1 MIKVSIIG
9 LGYVGLPLAI
19 SFGSKIQTIGYDIN
33 KNRIEQLKKK
43 QDVNSQID
51 KKSFNKAKKIKFT
64 SKIDDLFSA
73 NFIII
78 TLPTPVD
85 RYKKPD
91 LKNIKNLCRVI
102 GKNIKK
108 NTIIVFESTLYPG
121 ATRDDFLPIIQKYSK
136 LKYKKDYFIGYS
148 PERINVGD
156 KKNSVN
162 NITKIISGDCKISQ
176 DKILKT
182 YKIILKNKVYLASSI
197 EVAEAAKVFEN
208 TQRDVNI
215 SLMNELSMI
224 CNKLN
229 LKTRD
234 VIDAA
239 STKWNFIKFQPGL
252 VGGHCIS
259 VDPYYLSYCA
269 KKIGLKTILIN
280 AGRKINDNMSKFVAK
295 DLIKYLGINKKKK
308 ILVLGLT
315 FKENC
320 SDIRDSKI
328 FDLIDKIKKKYKI
341 TLHDPY
347 AIKEDIELNYKFKMS
362 GFNSLNEKFDCIIVN
377 LLHNYY
383 KSKSSKNKI
392 LNLIKKNGILFD
404 LKGLFNEN
412 EIKNKKLK
420 VFNL

>member
-1 MIKVSIIG
+1 MHQV
-9 LGYVGLPLAI
+9 
-19 SFGSKIQTIGYDIN
+19 QTIGYDIN
-33 KNRIEQLKKK
+33 QNRIKQLQKKK
-43 QDVNSQID
+43 DVNSQID
-51 KKSFNKAKKIKFT
+51 TKLFNKAKKIKFT
-64 SKIDDLFSA
+64 SNIDDLVNS

-85 RYKKPD
+85 KYKKPD
-91 LKNIKNLCRVI
+91 LRNIKKLCKDL
-102 GKNIKK
+102 GKKIKK

-121 ATRDDFLPIIQKYSK
+121 ATRGEFLPIIEKYSK
-136 LKYKKDYFIGYS
+136 LKYKEDYFIGYS

-162 NITKIISGDCKISQ
+162 NITKIVSGDCEFSQ
-176 DKILKT
+176 KKILKT
-182 YKIILKNKVYLASSI
+182 YEIILKNKLYLASSI

-224 CNKLN
+224 CNKMN

-280 AGRKINDNMSKFVAK
+280 AGRKINDNMSEFV
-295 DLIKYLGINKKKK
+295 
-308 ILVLGLT
+308 
-315 FKENC
+315 
-320 SDIRDSKI
+320 SQ
-328 FDLIDKIKKKYKI
+328 
-341 TLHDPY
+341 
-347 AIKEDIELNYKFKMS
+347 
-362 GFNSLNEKFDCIIVN
+362 
-377 LLHNYY
+377 
-383 KSKSSKNKI
+383 
-392 LNLIKKNGILFD
+392 NLIKHLGN
-404 LKGLFNEN
+404 NR
-412 EIKNKKLK
+412 KK
-420 VFNL
+420 F